1 MPSSTATPMLDKV
14 RQYAKD
20 WGIKIVG
27 DPGNWTWTSPEEKP
41 YTHDGPGIFCI
52 DWPSRSVVEPIAT
65 TKPRGRVAMEGD
77 VWYLVHEIS
86 HVLLNIDPAR
96 VDETNSAIIALD
108 YWSGRHL
115 GLMGWDD
122 WMYMF
127 TLGPD
132 LPEPWGSSLQDEEW
146 GAVEPAVHEAL
157 LSRSLDY
164 AVSAGL
170 LTVSGEP
177 TFSRAAWMPGSMLAE
192 AIAMPMARAVAAI
205 LMEAKR

>member
-27 DPGNWTWTSPEEKP
+27 DPGNWTWTSPAGKP

-77 VWYLVHEIS
+77 V
-86 HVLLNIDPAR
+86 
-96 VDETNSAIIALD
+96 
-108 YWSGRHL
+108 
-115 GLMGWDD
+115 
-122 WMYMF
+122 
-127 TLGPD
+127 
-132 LPEPWGSSLQDEEW
+132 
-146 GAVEPAVHEAL
+146 
-157 LSRSLDY
+157 
-164 AVSAGL
+164 
-170 LTVSGEP
+170 SGEP